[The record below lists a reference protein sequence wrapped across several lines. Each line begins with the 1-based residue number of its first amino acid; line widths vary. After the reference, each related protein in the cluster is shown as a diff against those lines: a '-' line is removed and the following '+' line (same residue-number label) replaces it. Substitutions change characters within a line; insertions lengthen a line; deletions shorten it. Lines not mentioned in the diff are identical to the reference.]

1 VKTVN
6 NTSGAKP
13 RDLTLVHVAVNNP
26 KTVPAGPLYVAAAL
40 TRAGYAVDF
49 MDCAVDSY
57 WRLSPQDLAAGLRDS
72 ADVIGISCMSDTL
85 PFVVAALEVVKAE
98 APGKTVVLGGP
109 GPTGAARE
117 LIETF
122 PSADIV
128 AFGEGEATML
138 EVMKSLKDGGL
149 ARVKGICFREGHG
162 EGDRVVTTPPRDR
175 IRDLDDLGMPL
186 YEAVD
191 VNAYPMVNIVFSRGC
206 PYRCTFCD
214 VAPMWKRKNLSR
226 SPASVIDE
234 IKFLK
239 RRYGRTRFEFTDETF
254 VLGKDKV
261 LEFCEGLKRE
271 GLDVKWS
278 CTGRVNL
285 VTRELLKEMEA
296 AGCQAMFFGIESGS
310 DTVLERITKDF
321 TAAEAVE
328 ALHTTLE
335 YMRPVAS
342 FIWGFP
348 FETDEDLTDTLL
360 LMLYLSQV
368 GVDCRLSR
376 LAPFPLMP
384 LYEEYGDSI
393 TWCAERG
400 SYTGR
405 QPFELAGY
413 PPRVVELVRQ
423 YPKIFPSFYCFAT
436 DQFAEKTKRVAALG
450 SFWQTAEWSE
460 GRLEQL

>member
-1 VKTVN
+1 VKT
-6 NTSGAKP
+6 SP
-13 RDLTLVHVAVNNP
+13 RRDLTLVHVAVNNP

-40 TRAGYAVDF
+40 ARAGYAVDF
-49 MDCAVDSY
+49 RDCAVDSY
-57 WRLSPQDLAAGLRDS
+57 WRLSPEDLAAGLRDS

-122 PSADIV
+122 PSADVV
-128 AFGEGEATML
+128 AFGEGEETML
-138 EVMKSLKDGGL
+138 EVMKSLKAASSPKDGGL
-149 ARVKGICFREGHG
+149 SGVKGICFREGG
-162 EGDRVVTTPPRDR
+162 RAVTTPPRDR
-175 IRDLDDLGMPL
+175 IRNLDDLGMPL

-191 VNAYPMVNIVFSRGC
+191 VNSYPMVNIVFSRGC

-261 LEFCEGLKRE
+261 LEFCEGLKRD

-285 VTRELLKEMEA
+285 VTRELLTQMQS

-310 DTVLERITKDF
+310 DAVLERITKDF

-360 LMLYLSQV
+360 LMLYLSQI

-384 LYEEYGDSI
+384 LYQEYGDSI

-400 SYTGR
+400 SRTGR
-405 QPFELAGY
+405 QPFEVAGY
-413 PPRVVELVRQ
+413 PPRVVELIRQ
-423 YPKIFPSFYCFAT
+423 HPKIFPSFYCFTT
-436 DQFAEKTKRVAALG
+436 DGFAEKTRRVAALG
-450 SFWQTAEWSE
+450 SFWQTDDWSE
-460 GRLEQL
+460 VCRERL